1 MIAFLAVIG
10 AIALILVYSLLICT
24 AIPRL
29 LTNPLEFAL
38 FFTAMVVLLL
48 MLIGILLT
56 LYDARNTE
64 WYSIPYRTLN

>member
-1 MIAFLAVIG
+1 MLTAIIG
-10 AIALILVYSLLICT
+10 AIALILVYSLLIC
-24 AIPRL
+24 ASILRL
-29 LTNPLEFAL
+29 LTNPMGFAL

-56 LYDARNTE
+56 LYDAGNTE